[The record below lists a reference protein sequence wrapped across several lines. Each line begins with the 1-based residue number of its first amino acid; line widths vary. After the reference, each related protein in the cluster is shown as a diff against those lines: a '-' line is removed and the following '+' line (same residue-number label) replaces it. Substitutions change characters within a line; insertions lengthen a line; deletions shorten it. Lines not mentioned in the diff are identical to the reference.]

1 MATRTA
7 SGHFYWRFGTAQ
19 NEKRQSNRS
28 FRTFAE
34 SVPYGR
40 VGWSVK
46 TDLTQ
51 ECSIPCL
58 QVTGSRIS
66 SGFQNLLDSCCP
78 CRVSSVDED
87 LCSGP
92 LWRLARLV
100 HRIIGRFH
108 CRLLRERTW
117 CVGVCPL
124 VHSDAQPIYEFS
136 TQPAA
141 YQCEHDCDKR
151 QRQCAGGGHL
161 TVRLPHQPA
170 GNEQR
175 HNQNVRCT
183 MEKADSLGAS
193 ISRNPCSVDETK
205 DRSTQSPND
214 SRRNHPKRDPKPVRI
229 ALSQAHNIFLL
240 AAKLPQPPSVCPSC
254 NIVRA
259 VRP

>member
-124 VHSDAQPIYEFS
+124 VYS
-136 TQPAA
+136 TMP
-141 YQCEHDCDKR
+141 
-151 QRQCAGGGHL
+151 
-161 TVRLPHQPA
+161 
-170 GNEQR
+170 
-175 HNQNVRCT
+175 
-183 MEKADSLGAS
+183 S
-193 ISRNPCSVDETK
+193 
-205 DRSTQSPND
+205 RSTSSPPN
-214 SRRNHPKRDPKPVRI
+214 
-229 ALSQAHNIFLL
+229 
-240 AAKLPQPPSVCPSC
+240 QPPTNASTTAIKDNV
-254 NIVRA
+254 NALVEGI
-259 VRP
+259 